1 MNTTASSEP
10 DRGAR
15 LVLGAALLLFVI
27 MHLYYINAPPNGY
40 HQWRESDTA
49 AVSLNYYQENLP
61 FLTPRTMELESS
73 SDRAN
78 MEFPIYCYLTSLA
91 YHVIGPS
98 HVAGHL
104 VILIAAC
111 GCIWLLYLIVKRLH
125 GERVAAYGAYAF
137 SMSPL
142 FSFYSY
148 KMMPDILMLLLML
161 AAIYLMQR
169 YLSSGSLLPAMLS
182 VAALGLA
189 ACIKPLALS
198 VYPALVW
205 LAWREKG
212 RTGKTLVVTVYP
224 LLAATPLALWILT
237 TGWLTGRVGHVFDF
251 CQYLFS
257 LLFFKKIFLQW
268 PSELWIGWVMVPAFA
283 IGLWQLVKRRQA
295 GFYGFWVLSGLVLL
309 ALLARYSRQHDYY
322 SLIMVVP
329 LAIVSGY
336 GLQWLYES
344 GRWRR
349 NVVILLMVLAPLG
362 VVARIH
368 TRFGSTDEFYEVRT
382 ATEVI
387 IPRSSKVVVEDVTR
401 GAVRLYQ
408 MNRKGWYIRSNEEIH
423 RIQECV
429 DNGAQFLVLQEE
441 LDEETHAALMNLAP
455 ALTGRLGSMYC
466 YLVTRESGE

>member
-1 MNTTASSEP
+1 M
-10 DRGAR
+10 
-15 LVLGAALLLFVI
+15 GAAFFLFVL
-27 MHLYYINAPPNGY
+27 MHLYNINAPPNGY

-61 FLTPRTMELESS
+61 FLTPRAMELESS

-91 YHVIGPS
+91 YRVIGPY

-104 VILIAAC
+104 VILFAAC
-111 GCIWLLYLIVKRLH
+111 GGIWLFYLIVKQLH
-125 GERVAAYGAYAF
+125 GARVAAYSAYAI

-161 AAIYLMQR
+161 GAINLMQR
-169 YLSSGSLLPAMLS
+169 YLSRGSLLLALLS
-182 VAALGLA
+182 VASLGLA

-205 LAWREKG
+205 LAWRETNRPG
-212 RTGKTLVVTVYP
+212 RALVVTAYP
-224 LLAATPLALWILT
+224 LLAVAPLAVWILT

-251 CQYLFS
+251 YQYFFS

-268 PSELWIGWVMVPAFA
+268 PTELWIGWVMVPAFA
-283 IGLWQLVKRRQA
+283 VGLRQLIKRRQA
-295 GFYGFWVLSGLVLL
+295 GLYGLWVLSGLVLL

-329 LAIVSGY
+329 FAVISGY
-336 GLQWLYES
+336 GLKWLYEY
-344 GRWRR
+344 GRRWRQ
-349 NVVILLMVLAPLG
+349 VVILLMVLAPLG

-368 TRFGSTDEFYEVRT
+368 TRFGPTDEFYEVRA
-382 ATEVI
+382 ATEKL
-387 IPRSSKVVVEDVTR
+387 IPRSGKVLVEDVTR

-408 MNRKGWYIRSNEEIH
+408 MNRKGWYIRSIEEVH
-423 RIQECV
+423 KIQECA
-429 DNGAQFLVLQEE
+429 DSGAQFLVLKDE
-441 LDEETHAALMNLAP
+441 LDEKTHLALKNLAP
-455 ALTGRLGSMYC
+455 ALSGRLGSMYC
-466 YLVTRESGE
+466 YKLTSEGRE